1 MSQELLNKASQKLTL
16 GAVFL
21 KQSEVLI
28 ADNFTGQDN
37 LEQQSFK
44 GVQACR
50 IDTIEQNDNELYVY
64 KFVYSVGVRLVDK
77 SIDDTEDGF
86 QKALIEADFE
96 AHYISENELEEDCLQ
111 AFGEFNVGY
120 HVWPYW
126 REYVQSTC
134 MRAGI
139 TLISI
144 PLYKYLQ
151 TTKQEES

>member
-21 KQSEVLI
+21 KKSEILI
-28 ADNFTGQDN
+28 NDDFIGQDN
-37 LEQQSFK
+37 LEKQSFK

-50 IDTIEQNDNELYVY
+50 IDKIEQDDQEQYLY
-64 KFVYSVGVRLVDK
+64 KFVYSVGVRLVDT
-77 SIDDTEDGF
+77 SMDDEDSGF

-96 AHYISENELEEDCLQ
+96 AHYLSEIELEEDCLQ

-134 MRAGI
+134 MRSGI
-139 TLISI
+139 VLISI
-144 PLYKYLQ
+144 PLYNIQVSSNY
-151 TTKQEES
+151 